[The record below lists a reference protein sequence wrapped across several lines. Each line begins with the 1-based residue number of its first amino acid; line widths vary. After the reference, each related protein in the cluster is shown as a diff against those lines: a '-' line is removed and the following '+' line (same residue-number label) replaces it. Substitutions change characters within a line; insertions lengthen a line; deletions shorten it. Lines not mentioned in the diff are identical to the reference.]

1 MQYDRLS
8 QQQLNFLFRLQEHM
22 RTLWEQFRNMDARAR
37 APYETKAARDMVRY
51 KREVL
56 SKTY

>member
-1 MQYDRLS
+1 LLVLKLY
-8 QQQLNFLFRLQEHM
+8 NTLFFIRLQENM
-22 RTLWEQFRNMDARAR
+22 RTMWEQFRSMDARAR

-56 SKTY
+56 